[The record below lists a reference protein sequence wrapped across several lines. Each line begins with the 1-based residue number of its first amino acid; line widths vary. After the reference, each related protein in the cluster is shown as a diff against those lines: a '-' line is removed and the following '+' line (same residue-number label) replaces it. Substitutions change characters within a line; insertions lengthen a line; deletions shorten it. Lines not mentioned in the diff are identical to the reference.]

1 MGIKNERLSVTIY
14 MLLKARYGN
23 HVYMISS
30 KKFKNDKESTR
41 ELMIALED
49 CFHSLC
55 NVDTLALKVL

>member
-30 KKFKNDKESTR
+30 KKFKNDKKAQEN
-41 ELMIALED
+41 L
-49 CFHSLC
+49 
-55 NVDTLALKVL
+55 